1 MLVVPRL
8 ACPSW
13 RWMTFA
19 LTTVARSPHVDS
31 KHDGPRGGRT
41 SRPSRRWRAP
51 LELGGLLG
59 TNGHKRI
66 ETRTR
71 QLLLLTQGVAQRV
84 GSHYFGH
91 LLPTKQGAAPRCRNL
106 RGRCASHRRAKLDR
120 PACWRRVAPFP
131 GGAQI
136 AVGGGLVGPSVEE
149 AGCSP
154 PMKRARSWAMAEVA
168 PLSAPRS
175 GAEPLRRAPAGRA
188 GIPARG
194 GSRPPARS

>member
-8 ACPSW
+8 ACTSW

-31 KHDGPRGGRT
+31 KHDRPRGGRT

-51 LELGGLLG
+51 LGLGGLLG

-84 GSHYFGH
+84 GSHCFGH
-91 LLPTKQGAAPRCRNL
+91 LLPTKQEVTGSIPGWL
-106 RGRCASHRRAKLDR
+106 HHLDEGRTG
-120 PACWRRVAPFP
+120 PVPQ
-131 GGAQI
+131 GI
-136 AVGGGLVGPSVEE
+136 GPSAFPDREDRVHRLIE
-149 AGCSP
+149 ALL
-154 PMKRARSWAMAEVA
+154 AVRS
-168 PLSAPRS
+168 
-175 GAEPLRRAPAGRA
+175 
-188 GIPARG
+188 
-194 GSRPPARS
+194 